1 MNQID
6 EHHKH
11 EETHAF
17 EADRV
22 IFQVRD
28 QMDDPE
34 SFNRRLVG
42 ALKAFLGP
50 NDSDLPQI
58 ESNKKSSDR
67 PWRSMVSVP
76 TLDDLSFIEFPP
88 PMQVQG
94 SQRFS
99 LIPLRLEGHKK
110 NDLDPDDVLEVL
122 NDAYTELGDGFI
134 NPDWNEGEDAQGS
147 KFKPF
152 DLINGIGLMS
162 ISPNWL
168 GGSMPHNQPTGGPG
182 SLPAS
187 LAAGTQ
193 RRFEIRDLEVLDS
206 LSRFR
211 RPGAKIVIFDT
222 ARDLKEFPV
231 PVRDTFTTN
240 PPMEVYPYPNPNY
253 PNPLPEFEALIPYWV
268 PQNEHYDKS
277 DHGTFI
283 ASIIRKITPGAQ
295 IYLYEVLNRYGDGSF
310 VTVSH
315 GLSEALKRHAQ
326 DATKLVFNCSFGM
339 VHELPKHKSPQVLW
353 ESIYPK
359 IYLDKLIQKLIFMAL
374 RDAFAQ
380 VISHPNITV
389 VAAAGNEANKVNQKG
404 EVVEPGR
411 PSAWYPAAFD
421 KVLSVAALPK
431 HYPRDTTR
439 PGNKCSPASYSNN
452 AQSLGKDQAYSFAT
466 FGGERRNKP
475 GNPYA
480 PADGVVGV
488 YIGKIPKQNSD
499 GSFSQDGPDNQTY
512 VGQWAGTSFATP
524 IISALVAA
532 QENELN
538 DLVGGSYPHDTEPL
552 LTIDDENVIPVHQ
565 V

>member
-1 MNQID
+1 MTPVNENHKD
-6 EHHKH
+6 ER
-11 EETHAF
+11 HAF
-17 EADRV
+17 EADRI

-28 QMDDPE
+28 LADDPK
-34 SFNRRLVG
+34 SFKGRLVD

-50 NDSDLPQI
+50 NGSDLSQI
-58 ESNKKSSDR
+58 ESNKESPDR

-76 TLDDLSFIEFPP
+76 TLDDLDSVIEFTPS
-88 PMQVQG
+88 MQFQG

-110 NDLDPDDVLEVL
+110 NDREPDDVLRLL
-122 NDAYTELGDGFI
+122 NDAYIELEGNFI
-134 NPDWNEGEDAQGS
+134 NPEGEASGD
-147 KFKPF
+147 KFEPF
-152 DLINGIGLMS
+152 KKNQIRFIS

-222 ARDLKEFPV
+222 ARDLNEYPATV
-231 PVRDTFTTN
+231 NDI
-240 PPMEVYPYPNPNY
+240 PPMTVYRYQD
-253 PNPLPEFEALIPYWV
+253 LKPEFEALPPYWEED
-268 PQNEHYDKS
+268 PKKDHYDES
-277 DHGTFI
+277 DHGPFI
-283 ASIIRKITPGAQ
+283 ASIIHKITSAE
-295 IYLYEVLNRYGDGSF
+295 ICLYEVLNRYGDGSF
-310 VTVSH
+310 ITVSH
-315 GLSEALKRHAQ
+315 GLSEALNRHAQ
-326 DATKLVFNCSFGM
+326 GATKLVFNCSFGM
-339 VHELPKHKSPQVLW
+339 VRKLPEHKSQHETWKAFYPKLW
-353 ESIYPK
+353 ES
-359 IYLDKLIQKLIFMAL
+359 LIQELIFMAL
-374 RDAFAQ
+374 DDAFAQ

-431 HYPRDTTR
+431 HYFRDTAQE
-439 PGNKCSPASYSNN
+439 GKIVPATYSNS
-452 AQSLGKDQAYSFAT
+452 AHSEDPDKKDKAHYSFAT

-475 GNPYA
+475 GNPFA

-488 YIGKIPKQNSD
+488 YIGKIPKQNLD

-538 DLVGGSYPHDTEPL
+538 DLVGGSYPHDTEPF

>member
-1 MNQID
+1 MNQIH
-6 EHHKH
+6 EHHKD
-11 EETHAF
+11 ESHAF

-28 QMDDPE
+28 LADKPE
-34 SFNRRLVG
+34 TFKERLSN
-42 ALKAFLGP
+42 ALRVFLRPDG
-50 NDSDLPQI
+50 SDLPQI
-58 ESNKKSSDR
+58 KSNKESPDR
-67 PWRSMVSVP
+67 PWRSMVGVP
-76 TLDDLSFIEFPP
+76 TLDDLDSVIEFTPS
-88 PMQVQG
+88 MQFQG

-110 NDLDPDDVLEVL
+110 NDLDPDDVLRLL
-122 NDAYTELGDGFI
+122 NDAYIELEGNFI
-134 NPDWNEGEDAQGS
+134 NPEGEASGD
-147 KFKPF
+147 KFEPF
-152 DLINGIGLMS
+152 KKNQIRFIS

-187 LAAGTQ
+187 LVAGTQ

-211 RPGAKIVIFDT
+211 QPGAEILIFDT
-222 ARDLKEFPV
+222 ARDLDEFPA
-231 PVRDTFTTN
+231 PVKDIFTAN
-240 PPMEVYPYPNPNY
+240 PPMEVYRYPNPNY
-253 PNPLPEFEALIPYWV
+253 PNPPSEFAVLPPYWEED
-268 PQNEHYDKS
+268 PKKDHYDES
-277 DHGTFI
+277 DHGPFI
-283 ASIIRKITPGAQ
+283 GSIIRKIAPGAK
-295 IYLYEVLNRYGDGSF
+295 IYLYEVLNSYGDGSF

-315 GLSEALKRHAQ
+315 GLSEALNRHAQ

-339 VHELPKHKSPQVLW
+339 VHELPEHKSQHETWKEFYPKLW
-353 ESIYPK
+353 ES
-359 IYLDKLIQKLIFMAL
+359 LIQELIFMAL

-538 DLVGGSYPHDTEPL
+538 DLVGGSYPHDTAPL